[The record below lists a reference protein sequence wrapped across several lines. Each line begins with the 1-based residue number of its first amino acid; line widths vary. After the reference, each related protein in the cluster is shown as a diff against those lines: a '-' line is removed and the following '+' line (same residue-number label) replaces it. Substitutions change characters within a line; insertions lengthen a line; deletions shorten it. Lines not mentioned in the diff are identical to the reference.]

1 MWTVDSIAICS
12 ILSIPI
18 FLIGISVFPA
28 NLPENKRYGHWELKA
43 RYMSSSGILV
53 ERKQGRF
60 QEIKLLLKDLS
71 SGNRAK
77 FPMAEVQFW
86 YSLK

>member
-1 MWTVDSIAICS
+1 
-12 ILSIPI
+12 
-18 FLIGISVFPA
+18 
-28 NLPENKRYGHWELKA
+28 
-43 RYMSSSGILV
+43 MSSSGILV

-60 QEIKLLLKDLS
+60 QKIKLLLKDLS